1 MRYRWLKPVESFI
14 GKIASRAAARRLA
27 YYPIWP
33 PKSGRNSPAPEG
45 CAAGGHSR
53 AAPSRLAAAI
63 TAPGFCTQPP
73 GFIRRPAIRVFD
85 EIMAVTCGFSA
96 GGSVCRA
103 PVGCGGPASVRWR
116 ARAAA
121 HYGD

>member
-27 YYPIWP
+27 YYPISP

-73 GFIRRPAIRVFD
+73 GF
-85 EIMAVTCGFSA
+85 MAETGRKLHRKDRQPGCGPSA
-96 GGSVCRA
+96 GLLPDMAAEKRA
-103 PVGCGGPASVRWR
+103 KF
-116 ARAAA
+116 ART
-121 HYGD
+121 